1 MFSDK
6 RAMMMTLEVKSLEG
20 VVAAFYR
27 LEFVWKIHI
36 YKAVG
41 LINIDNSLKKFGFKE
56 NERMWQLVIRVT
68 GMEAIVFLRFGKLK
82 YI

>member
-6 RAMMMTLEVKSLEG
+6 RAVMNPEVQSSGG
-20 VVAAFYR
+20 VVAVFYR
-27 LEFVWKIHI
+27 LESVWRIHI

-41 LINIDNSLKKFGFKE
+41 LISIDNSCKKFGFKE
-56 NERMWQLVIRVT
+56 NERMWQLVIRVI